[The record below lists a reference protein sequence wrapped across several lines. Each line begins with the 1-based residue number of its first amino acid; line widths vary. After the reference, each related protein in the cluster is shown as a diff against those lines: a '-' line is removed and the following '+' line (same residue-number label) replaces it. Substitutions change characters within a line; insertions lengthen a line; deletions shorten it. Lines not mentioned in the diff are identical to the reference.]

1 MMTTSENEEHPM
13 PGKAMHQ
20 ARSNERA
27 SLCDELCPLCAL
39 ATPGSPP

>member
-1 MMTTSENEEHPM
+1 M

-20 ARSNERA
+20 ARSCERA
-27 SLCDELCPLCAL
+27 FLCDELCPLCAL